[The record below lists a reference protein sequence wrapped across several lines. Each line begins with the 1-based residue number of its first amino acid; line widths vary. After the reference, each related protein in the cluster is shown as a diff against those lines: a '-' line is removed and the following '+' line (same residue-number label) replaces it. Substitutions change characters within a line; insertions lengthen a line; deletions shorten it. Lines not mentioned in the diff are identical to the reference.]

1 MSEQRPNSD
10 LMTMVGGVAPT
21 SLALATQRLFAH
33 IVSSPRRS
41 FASRVAVIL
50 GRAELPGRGELAGLR
65 PATRFLIVGLT
76 VWIGLVG
83 LATVIAVAS
92 VEMSTMSLP
101 AWLDARA
108 SASPSVETRSAAGFE
123 NILQRPLFSR
133 SRQAALAKVPTMPPS
148 LPVRLDPNITL
159 KGVFMNGALAKAFLT
174 SAQNPVGVWVQA
186 NEEIAGWRVVAVKQ
200 DQVLLDA
207 QNEKLVI
214 PLAVNGGA
222 K

>member
-1 MSEQRPNSD
+1 MNERRPNSD
-10 LMTMVGGVAPT
+10 LMTMVGELAVT
-21 SLALATQRLFAH
+21 SLPLATQRLFAH

-41 FASRVAVIL
+41 FASRVAMIL

-101 AWLDARA
+101 AWFDARA
-108 SASPSVETRSAAGFE
+108 SASPSIEIRSAAGFE

-133 SRQAALAKVPTMPPS
+133 SRQAAAATVSTLPS
-148 LPVRLDPNITL
+148 LPVTLDQNITL
-159 KGVFMNGALAKAFLT
+159 RGVFMNGALAKAFLT
-174 SAQNPVGVWVQA
+174 SAQNPLGVWVQT
-186 NEEIAGWRVVAVKQ
+186 NEEIAGWRVVAVQ
-200 DQVLLDA
+200 HDQVLLDA

-214 PLAVNGGA
+214 PLTVNGRA